1 MQVDTAVHCFGQY
14 ISWISTSPKESSLLS
29 QLIIVCGTAINTRKC
44 KETLF
49 HTNVTAK
56 ISPQWIGLATDI
68 GALV

>member
-29 QLIIVCGTAINTRKC
+29 QLIIVCGTAIHARNC

-49 HTNVTAK
+49 HSNVTGK
-56 ISPQWIGLATDI
+56 ISPQWIGPHIDT